1 MNRLLALAVAATL
14 LCATSGCL
22 HVKTH
27 STIDPVHITLDVNLR
42 VKLDK
47 ELANAFGDIDA
58 ASSTVK

>member
-1 MNRLLALAVAATL
+1 MNRLLAFAVVASLMMAA
-14 LCATSGCL
+14 SGCIQ
-22 HVKTH
+22 VKTH

-58 ASSTVK
+58 ASTTVK